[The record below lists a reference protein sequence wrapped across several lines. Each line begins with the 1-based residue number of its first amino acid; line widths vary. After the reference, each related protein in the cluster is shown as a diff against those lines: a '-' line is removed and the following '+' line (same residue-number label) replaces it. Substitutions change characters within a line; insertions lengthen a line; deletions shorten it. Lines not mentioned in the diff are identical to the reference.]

1 MSIFSSL
8 FRQLRQA
15 DLPQQFVLAIFA
27 FLTLFPFF
35 FMLMSSFKD
44 NEQFFKQFWTVA
56 FPLHP
61 ENYVRVFPRI
71 AGFIGNSLLYSI
83 PTLLLVSALAM
94 LTGYGFARFHFR
106 GREPLFLAMLSLMML
121 PAVLTLI
128 PLFIQMRDWRWLNKP
143 YGVIL
148 PWTSLQIVFATYVM
162 RVFFEKL
169 PKDIFEAARLDGASE
184 LRLFA
189 QIAVPL
195 AIPGLGTIAVL
206 DLLFTWN
213 DVLWPL
219 VALLD
224 RERFPIASGMLAFR
238 GDFQT
243 DYGQLFAGYTIASLP
258 LIIFFIFMTRRFIR
272 GLTGVV

>member
-1 MSIFSSL
+1 MSIFS
-8 FRQLRQA
+8 RLRQA
-15 DLPQQFVLAIFA
+15 DLPQQFILAIFA

-35 FMLMSSFKD
+35 FMVMSSFKT
-44 NEQFFKQFWTVA
+44 NEQFFNQFWTPA
-56 FPLHP
+56 LPLHP
-61 ENYVRVFPRI
+61 ENYVRILPRVAVFV
-71 AGFIGNSLLYSI
+71 GNSLLYSI
-83 PTLLLVSALAM
+83 PTLILVCALAM

-106 GREPLFLAMLSLMML
+106 GREFLFLAMLSLMML

-128 PLFIQMRDWRWLNKP
+128 PLFIQMRDWGWLNKVH
-143 YGVIL
+143 GVIL
-148 PWTSLQIVFATYVM
+148 PWASLQIVFATYIM

-169 PKDIFEAARLDGASE
+169 PKEIFEAARLDGANE

-195 AIPGLGTIAVL
+195 ALPGLGTIAVL

-238 GDFQT
+238 GDYQT
-243 DYGQLFAGYTIASLP
+243 DYGPLFAGYTLASLP
-258 LIIFFIFMTRRFIR
+258 LILFFIFMIRRFIR
-272 GLTGVV
+272 GLGGVV